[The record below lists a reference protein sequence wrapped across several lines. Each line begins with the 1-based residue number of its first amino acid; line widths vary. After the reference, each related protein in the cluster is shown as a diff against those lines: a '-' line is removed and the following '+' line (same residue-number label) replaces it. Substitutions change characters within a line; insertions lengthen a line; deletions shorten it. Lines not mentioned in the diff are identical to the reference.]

1 MSRNNRKK
9 YFIAKGRADTIS
21 TTPIINK
28 DTKNEFLSF
37 VIIFSQFYSTNIRKK
52 IDKSKFFNKK
62 KPSGVETLGG
72 YGIALE

>member
-1 MSRNNRKK
+1 MSWNNRKK
-9 YFIAKGRADTIS
+9 YLIARGRADTIS

-37 VIIFSQFYSTNIRKK
+37 VIIFSQFYSTNIRKI

>member
-9 YFIAKGRADTIS
+9 YFIARGRADIVS

-37 VIIFSQFYSTNIRKK
+37 VIIYLNITVLIYEKKMTNPNILT
-52 IDKSKFFNKK
+52 KK